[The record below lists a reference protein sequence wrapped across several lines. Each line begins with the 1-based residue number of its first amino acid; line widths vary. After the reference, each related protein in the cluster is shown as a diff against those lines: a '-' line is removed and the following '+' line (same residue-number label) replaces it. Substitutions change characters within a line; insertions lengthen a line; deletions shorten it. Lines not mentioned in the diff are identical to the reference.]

1 MTARTGRVC
10 RTKYSADV
18 ATFTSYYGMP
28 AIYHETSAEMIKRL
42 LRPSHARGKDADR
55 KYDSQQ

>member
-1 MTARTGRVC
+1 
-10 RTKYSADV
+10 
-18 ATFTSYYGMP
+18 MP